1 MPAAA
6 VKKQRIWSRHAQNSS
21 RAKKNEEEKV
31 FVVMLRIGWKGC
43 PWCGDHEVYRSR
55 IEPLTWLDR
64 ACVLFLLQL
73 VRCHECE
80 SRHYRPLLFPAPEYP
95 RPIFEKCAQTHDEK
109 RKRSE

>member
-1 MPAAA
+1 
-6 VKKQRIWSRHAQNSS
+6 
-21 RAKKNEEEKV
+21 
-31 FVVMLRIGWKGC
+31 MLRIGWKGC

-55 IEPLTWLDR
+55 IEPQTWLDR

-95 RPIFEKCAQTHDEK
+95 RPIRQKCAQTHAHDEK
-109 RKRSE
+109 RKRSA

>member
-1 MPAAA
+1 MPAAVCQEA
-6 VKKQRIWSRHAQNSS
+6 ADLLDSLRPEQQQK
-21 RAKKNEEEKV
+21 EEKKV

-55 IEPLTWLDR
+55 IEPQTWLDR

-95 RPIFEKCAQTHDEK
+95 RPIREKCVQTQTHDEK
-109 RKRSE
+109 RKRSA